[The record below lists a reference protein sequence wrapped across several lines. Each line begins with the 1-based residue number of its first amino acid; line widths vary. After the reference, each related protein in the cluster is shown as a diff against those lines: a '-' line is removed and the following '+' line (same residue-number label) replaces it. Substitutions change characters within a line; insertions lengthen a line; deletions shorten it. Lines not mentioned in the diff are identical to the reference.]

1 MSTLFDVLRAV
12 RDIMVAEDP
21 LTKVYNGEKYLRQNE
36 SANRIVFVAGDG
48 TWTGAPKLAAKMV
61 GAVNDSCTALIWGAE
76 TTDDFARNDAALA
89 LRRRLIGALHR
100 VAPGRITPGAVERL
114 RDTNLLT
121 YGEEYR
127 LTFSYREDIL
137 AVKSIALLPA
147 PLGVTSPPNPM
158 KPNGDTGLELTPVIT
173 MAPEDA

>member
-21 LTKVYNGEKYLRQNE
+21 LTKVYNE
-36 SANRIVFVAGDG
+36 SPNRIVFVAGDG
-48 TWTGAPKLAAKMV
+48 TWTGAPKLAAKLV
-61 GAVNDSCTALIWGAE
+61 GAVSDSCTALIWGRE
-76 TTDDFARNDAALA
+76 TTDDFTRNDAALV
-89 LRRRLIGALHR
+89 LRSRLIAALHR

-114 RDTNLLT
+114 RDTNILT

-127 LTFSYREDIL
+127 LTFSYREDI
-137 AVKSIALLPA
+137 AVIKSIALLPA
-147 PLGVTSPPNPM
+147 PLGPTSPPDPL

-173 MAPEDA
+173 VTPEES